1 MATDVRSRS
10 VVNERPGST
19 SAGPQCLG
27 SATSPMAS
35 SGTSQVNGL
44 ATEAPGC
51 PLTGEEQDGYG
62 RQVISHVGRE
72 GQARHLWHRDIA
84 HHELYSV
91 ESSASPSA
99 ARCASAT
106 RKPAS
111 ARTRAVTRHATS
123 RHPPPA
129 RPARGASESRSPSGT
144 LSCQGLARSYG
155 QFVSAAR
162 PLLAGAGIR
171 GVLFNNDCR

>member
-62 RQVISHVGRE
+62 RQVSAMWAAKARPVISG
-72 GQARHLWHRDIA
+72 IA
-84 HHELYSV
+84 ISLTT
-91 ESSASPSA
+91 SS
-99 ARCASAT
+99 T
-106 RKPAS
+106 VW
-111 ARTRAVTRHATS
+111 RAVPAPPPRGAPLQHES
-123 RHPPPA
+123 PHPPGHGPLLGMPLLVIHHQHDPLGE
-129 RPARGASESRSPSGT
+129 RLSRGAHREHSRAKG
-144 LSCQGLARSYG
+144 
-155 QFVSAAR
+155 
-162 PLLAGAGIR
+162 
-171 GVLFNNDCR
+171 